1 MKAAPTRR
9 ISRDIF
15 SLQGSRS
22 TGVVHMGH
30 GSTAKIHPRPAVA
43 SMSNWQKMQDEKQIG
58 V

>member
-30 GSTAKIHPRPAVA
+30 GSTAKIHPSTSCCYVDVELAEDAR
-43 SMSNWQKMQDEKQIG
+43 
-58 V
+58 